1 MKRNLME
8 GKKKTKKK
16 YKKIYNKHKK
26 IVYQEQYIILHQ
38 H

>member
-1 MKRNLME
+1 ME